1 MDSGP
6 IIAQTA
12 VEVAD
17 EDTEASLAE
26 RIHAAEQAL
35 LPGVI
40 QLIAQGRVSLDG
52 RHVTVSR

>member
-35 LPGVI
+35 LPSVI

-52 RHVTVSR
+52 RHVTVRR